1 MWMVMMM
8 REGGFK
14 FVVGIYILNFFVI
27 IIYRRRWV
35 VFYFY
40 FGWNVVMVFL
50 LRWKMFFIDSI
61 IFDWFV
67 FKFYG
72 LIVWVVWMMLVDL
85 MNLFIVLVVEVVW
98 MMRNILYLFVDSMLF
113 FYLFFVLWLFRRWKL
128 VRECGMFYFFWFFF
142 WSCFWFFFFFF
153 KNFG

>member
-14 FVVGIYILNFFVI
+14 FVVGINILNFFVI

-35 VFYFY
+35 VFNFY
-40 FGWNVVMVFL
+40 FGWNMVMVFL

-98 MMRNILYLFVDSMLF
+98 MMRNILYLFVDAMLF
-113 FYLFFVLWLFRRWKL
+113 FYLFFVLWLFWRWKL

-142 WSCFWFFFFFF
+142 RSCFWFFFFFF